1 MSTTNAYI
9 FAWDNTGIDS
19 IVPIT
24 QYEQHDRDNTMRI
37 LSDEKTV
44 RNPLNNIIQMLVLR
58 AKANPQRHYEIYS
71 VDCSDE
77 MSEDLWREEW
87 ASDPQ
92 GCADLVRERGIKMYS
107 DRADPRKQ
115 VIS

>member
-1 MSTTNAYI
+1 MTINAYI

-37 LSDEKTV
+37 LNDEPTV
-44 RNPLNNIIQMLVLR
+44 RNPLNSIIQNLILR

-71 VDCSDE
+71 VDCSVELDE
-77 MSEDLWREEW
+77 AWWREQWE
-87 ASDPQ
+87 SDPQ

-107 DRADPRKQ
+107 DRADKSKQ

>member
-1 MSTTNAYI
+1 VTINAYI

-37 LSDEKTV
+37 LNDEPTV
-44 RNPLNNIIQMLVLR
+44 RNPLNSIIQNLILR

-71 VDCSDE
+71 VDCSVELDE
-77 MSEDLWREEW
+77 AWWREQWE
-87 ASDPQ
+87 SDPQ

-107 DRADPRKQ
+107 DRADKSKQ

>member
-1 MSTTNAYI
+1 MTINAYI

-19 IVPIT
+19 IIPIT
-24 QYEQHDRDNTMRI
+24 QYEHHDRDNTMRI
-37 LSDEKTV
+37 LNDQPTV
-44 RNPLNNIIQMLVLR
+44 RNPVTSILQMLILR

-71 VDCSDE
+71 VDCNIELDDNYWQE
-77 MSEDLWREEW
+77 AWR
-87 ASDPQ
+87 SDPQ

-107 DRADPRKQ
+107 DRADKSKQ

>member
-9 FAWDNTGIDS
+9 FAWDNTGIEAV
-19 IVPIT
+19 IPIT

-71 VDCSDE
+71 VDCSVEMDE
-77 MSEDLWREEW
+77 DWWREQW

-92 GCADLVRERGIKMYS
+92 GCADLVRERGNKMYS
-107 DRADPRKQ
+107 DRADKSKQ

>member
-1 MSTTNAYI
+1 MTINAYI

-24 QYEQHDRDNTMRI
+24 QYEHYDRDNTMRI
-37 LSDEKTV
+37 LNDEPAI
-44 RNPLNNIIQMLVLR
+44 RNPLNSILQMLILR
-58 AKANPQRHYEIYS
+58 AKANPQRCYEIYS
-71 VDCSDE
+71 VDCSVEMDE
-77 MSEDLWREEW
+77 VWWREQW

-92 GCADLVRERGIKMYS
+92 GCANLVRERGNKMYS
-107 DRADPRKQ
+107 DRADKSKQ